1 MELRCRGDGGYW
13 RDDLAGRRWD
23 PCLECKDCT
32 PAARSLARELR
43 ACLETD
49 EEQGFFLH
57 SVRLVSHANM
67 ASRNEILAGIKAL
80 DTIIDTGYYDDEM
93 GNMLLKQIRTY
104 LLSKV
109 YP

>member
-1 MELRCRGDGGYW
+1 MAT
-13 RDDLAGRRWD
+13 RD
-23 PCLECKDCT
+23 
-32 PAARSLARELR
+32 
-43 ACLETD
+43 
-49 EEQGFFLH
+49 
-57 SVRLVSHANM
+57 
-67 ASRNEILAGIKAL
+67 EILAGIKAL